1 MALLLDSETLEGLL
15 ETRTIMGMAG
25 RKPSDRPTVTRH
37 KPTVDW
43 TEVPNVSYEGWVPE
57 LPETRQVVDK
67 SGEVIEVPVPDA
79 TRAWWDALCKMPH
92 CVLWQESDWAF
103 ALDTAMVQA
112 QASYGVISAMA
123 ELRMR
128 EKSLG
133 TTVDSRRD
141 LRIRYV
147 EPETEQAQLAV
158 VEQIDERR
166 QRLLDA

>member
-1 MALLLDSETLEGLL
+1 
-15 ETRTIMGMAG
+15 MGMAG
-25 RKPSDRPTVTRH
+25 RKPSERPTVTRH

-43 TEVPNVSYEGWVPE
+43 TDVVNTPFTGWSPE
-57 LPETRQVVDK
+57 LPETRQVVQK

-79 TRAWWDALCKMPH
+79 TRAWWHALCVMPH

-103 ALDTAMVQA
+103 AVDTAMVHA

-133 TTVDSRRD
+133 TTVDARRD

-147 EPETEQAQLAV
+147 DADVESVELAI
-158 VEQIDERR
+158 VEQIDDRR

>member
-1 MALLLDSETLEGLL
+1 
-15 ETRTIMGMAG
+15 MAG
-25 RKPSDRPTVTRH
+25 RKPSERPTVTRH

-43 TEVPNVSYEGWVPE
+43 TDVVNAPFAGWVPE
-57 LPETRQVVDK
+57 LPETRQVAQK
-67 SGEVIEVPVPDA
+67 SGEVIEVALPVA
-79 TRAWWDALCKMPH
+79 THKWWGALCVMPH

-103 ALDTAMVQA
+103 AVDTAMVHA

-133 TTVDSRRD
+133 TTVDARRD

-147 EPETEQAQLAV
+147 EPEAEVVLAV
-158 VEQIDERR
+158 VEQIDDRR

>member
-1 MALLLDSETLEGLL
+1 
-15 ETRTIMGMAG
+15 MGMAG

-43 TEVPNVSYEGWVPE
+43 TEISNVPYDGPTPE
-57 LPETRQVVDK
+57 LPLSRSVIKEGEPIEIPIQNRTRD
-67 SGEVIEVPVPDA
+67 
-79 TRAWWDALCKMPH
+79 WWNALIQMPH
-92 CVLWQESDWAF
+92 CILWQDSDWAF
-103 ALDTAMVQA
+103 AIDSAMVHA
-112 QASYGVISAMA
+112 MANHGIISAMA

-128 EKSLG
+128 EKVMG

-147 EPETEQAQLAV
+147 DFEDEAPQLEAV
-158 VEQIDERR
+158 ASIEERR

>member
-1 MALLLDSETLEGLL
+1 
-15 ETRTIMGMAG
+15 MGMAG

-43 TEVPNVSYEGWVPE
+43 TEVVDTPFTGATPE
-57 LPETRQVVDK
+57 LPLTRQVVDK
-67 SGEVIEVPVPDA
+67 SGEVLEVPVPDA
-79 TRAWWDALCKMPH
+79 TRAWWDALCRMPH
-92 CVLWQESDWAF
+92 CVLWQDSDWAF
-103 ALDTAMVQA
+103 ALDTAMVHA

-147 EPETEQAQLAV
+147 EPEVEQAQLAV
-158 VEQIDERR
+158 VEQIDDRR
-166 QRLLDA
+166 ARLLNA